1 MRISCK
7 SLCSQN
13 GQLAW
18 GQLNLSKSS
27 FIKTIAPVGSTSSC
41 KVMFRDADAVC
52 ADTYVLDCGRG
63 HELAAIH
70 DFHLKLAPLLVV
82 GLLALAPEN
91 HLHSPRN
98 HCSEVFQ
105 MLIELR
111 LSVPMDTLDVLE
123 CRVRRPRPRSILVA
137 YRPSVYLPRPE
148 ISLLSIYLA
157 LLRGVELSCKVSRF
171 DVFSTAKLPLYRF
184 LDVLFCR

>member
-1 MRISCK
+1 
-7 SLCSQN
+7 
-13 GQLAW
+13 
-18 GQLNLSKSS
+18 
-27 FIKTIAPVGSTSSC
+27 
-41 KVMFRDADAVC
+41 MFRDADAVC

-82 GLLALAPEN
+82 GILALAPEN

-111 LSVPMDTLDVLE
+111 LSVPMGTLDVLE

-148 ISLLSIYLA
+148 ISLLIYLA